1 MLAIAWESELRPE
14 AILPVQFY
22 GVWHGRR
29 GFSPEHWLL
38 LAVLWQAVDDLRHHR
53 NARRPKGW
61 RLYRDAY
68 RWVASNDR
76 RWPYSFLNVCDVLG
90 LSPGRLRAALLDAG
104 PP

>member
-22 GVWHGRR
+22 
-29 GFSPEHWLL
+29 
-38 LAVLWQAVDDLRHHR
+38 DDLRHHR